1 MERTDELARIFA
13 RGLLRLLKSRKS
25 LSSALDV
32 PANTALSVTTGVNTV
47 SNGESK

>member
-25 LSSALDV
+25 LSSALDAA
-32 PANTALSVTTGVNTV
+32 PNTALSVTTGVNNV
-47 SNGESK
+47 SNGEKR

>member
-13 RGLLRLLKSRKS
+13 RGLLRLIKARKS

-32 PANTALSVTTGVNTV
+32 PANTALSVTTGVNNV
-47 SNGESK
+47 SNGEKR